1 MVKVTLQNLS
11 KTFGKKIVISDLSLQ
26 VGEKEFFCIL
36 GYPGAGKTTLL
47 RLIAGLEKQDKGD
60 VYLGDQLVN
69 DVHPGHR
76 DVAMIFQNLALYP
89 NRTVFD
95 NMAFPLKV
103 RKMGRTDLKNRV
115 QEVAKTLQ
123 IEHLLD
129 RTIVNL
135 SGGERQ
141 RVAIG
146 RALVRRPKVFLMDE
160 PLSNLDALL
169 RLEMRVELKRLQREL
184 GQTFIYATP
193 DQLEAMSMGDRIAA
207 LKEGQLQQ
215 VEAPETLYNKPKN
228 RFVASLVGSPAM
240 NFMEGSCKQVDQTM
254 MLDVGP
260 FEIDITRFQKT
271 PERTT
276 GSEVILGIRPEHITV
291 SRERGRDST
300 CEVVVYVV
308 EPLGGEMILHLGV
321 DEQLIK
327 ALAPPGF
334 EAKYGDHVWIEFDP
348 DKIYLFDKKT
358 EEAIL

>member
-11 KTFGKKIVISDLSLQ
+11 KTFGGKTVIRDLTLEVNEQ
-26 VGEKEFFCIL
+26 EFFCIL

-60 VYLGDQLVN
+60 VYLGNKLVN
-69 DVHPGHR
+69 NVHASHR

-89 NRTVFD
+89 NRTVFE

-103 RKMGRTDLKNRV
+103 RKMPRTELRNRV
-115 QEVAKTLQ
+115 QEVAKSLS

-129 RTIVNL
+129 RAIANL
-135 SGGERQ
+135 SGGEKQ

-146 RALVRRPKVFLMDE
+146 RALVRRPQVFLMDE

-193 DQLEAMSMGDRIAA
+193 DQLEAMSMGDRMAT
-207 LKEGQLQQ
+207 LSEGQLQQ
-215 VEAPETLYNKPKN
+215 IDVPEVLYNKPKN
-228 RFVASLVGSPAM
+228 RFVAGLLGSPAM
-240 NFMEGSCKQVDQTM
+240 NFMEGSCRQSDGRTL
-254 MLDVGP
+254 LDVGS
-260 FEIDITRFQKT
+260 FQIDITRFHKALERAT
-271 PERTT
+271 GPEL
-276 GSEVILGIRPEHITV
+276 IFGIRPEHIKVT
-291 SRERGRDST
+291 RQRGPDST

-321 DEQLIK
+321 DGGLIK
-327 ALAPPGF
+327 AFAPPGF
-334 EAKYGDHVWIEFDP
+334 EAKYGDHVSVEFDP
-348 DKIYLFDKKT
+348 NRIYLFDKKT

>member
-1 MVKVTLQNLS
+1 MVKIRLEHLT
-11 KTFGKKIVISDLSLQ
+11 KTFGEKPVISDLSLQ
-26 VGEKEFFCIL
+26 VDEKEFFCIL

-89 NRTVFD
+89 NRTVFE

-103 RKMGRTDLKNRV
+103 RKMGRTDIKNRV

-123 IEHLLD
+123 IEHLVD

-135 SGGERQ
+135 SGGEKQ

-146 RALVRRPKVFLMDE
+146 RALVRRPRVFLMDE

-193 DQLEAMSMGDRIAA
+193 DQLEAMSMGDKIAA
-207 LKEGQLQQ
+207 LREGHLQQ
-215 VEAPETLYNKPKN
+215 VDVPEALYNSPRN
-228 RFVASLVGSPAM
+228 RFVANLVGSPAM
-240 NFMEGSCKQVDQTM
+240 NFMEGSCKQADGRVM
-254 MLDVGP
+254 VDVGP
-260 FEIDITRFQKT
+260 FEIDITRFQNTLK
-271 PERTT
+271 RAT
-276 GSEVILGIRPEHITV
+276 GSELILGIRPEHIRV
-291 SRERGRDST
+291 SRERGRNST
-300 CEVVVYVV
+300 CEVAVYVV

-321 DEQLIK
+321 DDQLIK

-334 EAKYGDHVWIEFDP
+334 EAKYGDHIWIEFDA
-348 DKIYLFDKKT
+348 DKIYLFDLKT
-358 EEAIL
+358 EEAVL